1 VLESSEVG
9 LTSALCS
16 GFSLIQSGM
25 MTALISSCM
34 VMSRAFASFR
44 SSRKFASP
52 KEKMNFAMS
61 LLMPSGKDN
70 PSLLNK
76 TGSTRFS
83 SFSYVER
90 IDSSLIRKWLVGKTM
105 LNIETVRCSRD
116 FPENSIGLLISRP
129 AFYGFLEAREP
140 RFDYRRTR
148 LKPSFAFAWS
158 LGLEIVGG

>member
-34 VMSRAFASFR
+34 VMSRTFASFR

-83 SFSYVER
+83 SFSCVER
-90 IDSSLIRKWLVGKTM
+90 IDSSLIGKWLVGKTM
-105 LNIETVRCSRD
+105 LNTETVRWNWD
-116 FPENSIGLLISRP
+116 FEKIHVRSPQFHADLLGSS
-129 AFYGFLEAREP
+129 LEAREK
-140 RFDYRRTR
+140 D
-148 LKPSFAFAWS
+148 AFAHRQTWTETKS
-158 LGLEIVGG
+158 CILCWG